1 MYKVVQ
7 FQNTHSME
15 KVIEVPSKKIHI
27 KYTTYMYIKLNNF
40 KILYLCVPGLNI
52 RFFLFNVSFLCIY
65 NLIVL

>member
-40 KILYLCVPGLNI
+40 KIPYLCVPGLNI
-52 RFFLFNVSFLCIY
+52 CFFFFSMFLFFVYI
-65 NLIVL
+65 I